1 MLRVMCSLS
10 FAVLDRGADSAPA
23 PQHLLT
29 KLRISDFLDLIIPG
43 LVNFLVLQHGPEGR
57 LDEQALFCSLLALV
71 HVEHLFERLGDKNP
85 YLGI

>member
-10 FAVLDRGADSAPA
+10 FAFLDRGADSAPA

-57 LDEQALFCSLLALV
+57 LDEQALFVYFRHWFMLNTFA
-71 HVEHLFERLGDKNP
+71 NA
-85 YLGI
+85 

>member
-1 MLRVMCSLS
+1 MRSLS
-10 FAVLDRGADSAPA
+10 FAFMDRDTDSAPA
-23 PQHLLT
+23 PQHLIK

-57 LDEQALFCSLLALV
+57 LDEQALFCLLLALV
-71 HVEHLFERLGDKNP
+71 HVEHLCERLGDKNP